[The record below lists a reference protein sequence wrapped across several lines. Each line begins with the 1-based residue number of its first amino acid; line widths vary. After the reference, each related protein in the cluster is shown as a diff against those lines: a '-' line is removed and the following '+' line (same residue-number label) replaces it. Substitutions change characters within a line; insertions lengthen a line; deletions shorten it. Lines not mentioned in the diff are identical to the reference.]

1 MMKNMLQVS
10 GNMLTISVFNVNYP
24 RTPFSSMYDK
34 FTCIHVH
41 YVYDYLFS
49 SMQTVEQILEMLLV
63 YINCCFN
70 EQIVFKSKW
79 YLKIVLTWKLC
90 NVTTFY
96 EHKMYPQGRQLLHI
110 KISKKILNSYLSF
123 KDSIY
128 MYIRTNNGKHIT
140 YSGFTD
146 CQYMYTIHT
155 FVISY
160 VTCYKLYHLK
170 KLIIYQVV

>member
-1 MMKNMLQVS
+1 MMKNILQVS
-10 GNMLTISVFNVNYP
+10 GNMVTISVFNVNYP
-24 RTPFSSMYDK
+24 RPPFSSMYDK

-110 KISKKILNSYLSF
+110 KISKKSWIVIFPLKTPYTCISELIMENILHTQDLLTVN
-123 KDSIY
+123 
-128 MYIRTNNGKHIT
+128 TCTH
-140 YSGFTD
+140 
-146 CQYMYTIHT
+146 YTRL
-155 FVISY
+155 
-160 VTCYKLYHLK
+160 LYHML
-170 KLIIYQVV
+170 LVINCII